1 MNNNIIDIKTLG
13 QVENY
18 LFNQTEDVTYVV
30 DVDANINITNGAY
43 VKIIDKTDNKKINYN
58 VEAGSTL
65 KLLILDS
72 VNSKREFN
80 VKGELLISQ
89 IAFNKTEEDL
99 IVNLNDANSN
109 AQIKLLSINNNI
121 ASTFKQRVNH
131 NMKNT
136 FSNISNYGIAFNK
149 ASIYFD
155 TVGFIAKGNAASNC
169 RQLSKGVVMDDDSKV
184 TSKPIL
190 LIDEFDCF
198 ASHGAAIGK
207 MSDADLFYLMSR
219 GLTKNEAF
227 KLILN
232 GIIRP
237 FLDEIDNEEI
247 RKEIN
252 QKINELIEKWLI
264 LNNYKND
271 FEVLTEKK
279 LAYLDNAAMA
289 LKPRCVVEAIDN
301 YYSKY
306 GCNVHRG
313 VYALSYEATEMYEE
327 ARGVVANF
335 INANE
340 EEIVFT
346 KGTTNSLNLIALSYG
361 MDNIN
366 EGDEIITSELEHHSS
381 HMPWFNVAQKKK
393 AILKYVPLDEEGRI
407 TVENFKKVLT
417 NKTKV
422 VALNIVSN
430 VMGYLTPIKE
440 ITKLAHE
447 VGAIVIADGAQAVPH
462 MKIDVKDLD
471 CDFLAFS
478 GHKLCGP
485 TGIGVLYGK
494 YALLD
499 KMEPIE
505 FGGDMADEVEKNSQT
520 YKAVPYKFEAGTP
533 NVAGVIG
540 LKEAIRYILKVGMDN
555 ILKKE
560 YELKKLALDELL
572 KLKEVEVYNKTAECG
587 LLTFNIKGIHP
598 HDAASIFDKN
608 GVCIRAGHHCAQ
620 LITKWLGVVGTIR
633 ASFYFY
639 NDEEDVKRFV
649 DSVKETIEF
658 FSQF

>member
-43 VKIIDKTDNKKINYN
+43 VKIIDKTDNKKVNYN

-99 IVNLNDANSN
+99 IVNLNEANSN

-252 QKINELIEKWLI
+252 QKINELIEK
-264 LNNYKND
+264 
-271 FEVLTEKK
+271 
-279 LAYLDNAAMA
+279 
-289 LKPRCVVEAIDN
+289 
-301 YYSKY
+301 
-306 GCNVHRG
+306 
-313 VYALSYEATEMYEE
+313 
-327 ARGVVANF
+327 
-335 INANE
+335 
-340 EEIVFT
+340 
-346 KGTTNSLNLIALSYG
+346 
-361 MDNIN
+361 
-366 EGDEIITSELEHHSS
+366 
-381 HMPWFNVAQKKK
+381 
-393 AILKYVPLDEEGRI
+393 
-407 TVENFKKVLT
+407 
-417 NKTKV
+417 
-422 VALNIVSN
+422 
-430 VMGYLTPIKE
+430 
-440 ITKLAHE
+440 
-447 VGAIVIADGAQAVPH
+447 
-462 MKIDVKDLD
+462 
-471 CDFLAFS
+471 
-478 GHKLCGP
+478 
-485 TGIGVLYGK
+485 
-494 YALLD
+494 
-499 KMEPIE
+499 
-505 FGGDMADEVEKNSQT
+505 
-520 YKAVPYKFEAGTP
+520 
-533 NVAGVIG
+533 
-540 LKEAIRYILKVGMDN
+540 
-555 ILKKE
+555 
-560 YELKKLALDELL
+560 
-572 KLKEVEVYNKTAECG
+572 
-587 LLTFNIKGIHP
+587 
-598 HDAASIFDKN
+598 
-608 GVCIRAGHHCAQ
+608 
-620 LITKWLGVVGTIR
+620 
-633 ASFYFY
+633 
-639 NDEEDVKRFV
+639 
-649 DSVKETIEF
+649 
-658 FSQF
+658 